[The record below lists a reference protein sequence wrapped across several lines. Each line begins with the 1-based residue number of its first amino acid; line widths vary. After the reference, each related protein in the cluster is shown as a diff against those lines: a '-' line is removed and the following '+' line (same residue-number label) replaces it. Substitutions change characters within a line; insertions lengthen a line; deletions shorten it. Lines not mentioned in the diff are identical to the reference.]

1 MTYPPGCREVN
12 ETILQPDLRLIVF
25 LQINEEIGQDELVRR
40 LKTLAHNFQSMSQAD
55 EDTSHT
61 EYTPLALQLADEFFL
76 NHQSRDVGLD
86 LLQLRSIAIPRL
98 PS

>member
-1 MTYPPGCREVN
+1 M
-12 ETILQPDLRLIVF
+12 
-25 LQINEEIGQDELVRR
+25 RR

-86 LLQLRSIAIPRL
+86 FLQLRSIAIPRL
-98 PS
+98 PSSIPPTIKIMPRLREQKNISS

>member
-1 MTYPPGCREVN
+1 M
-12 ETILQPDLRLIVF
+12 
-25 LQINEEIGQDELVRR
+25 RR

-86 LLQLRSIAIPRL
+86 FLQLRSIAIPRL
-98 PS
+98 PN